1 MEIIKRIMIDIF
13 IAVYHTVWFAILLS
27 VFILF
32 FYLYAYKPDN
42 AGKGMKQV
50 CRAWIL
56 NFKRSSFFRKLFCFV
71 FVTAMIL
78 FQTLLNR
85 KLWANPLSNV
95 MGGWWIWKKSAD
107 GILILTAECFE
118 NIVLMV
124 PFSISLMG
132 VAKEKLILKKQDGPV
147 KNKIWFGSIIW
158 ACGTTTFL
166 FSVTIELLQLFLRLG
181 TFQISDICY
190 NTLGGVIGGMLYWIG
205 WKFKRW

>member
-124 PFSISLMG
+124 PFSISLMW
-132 VAKEKLILKKQDGPV
+132 VAKEKLIFKKQDGPV

-166 FSVTIELLQLFLRLG
+166 FSVTI
-181 TFQISDICY
+181 
-190 NTLGGVIGGMLYWIG
+190 
-205 WKFKRW
+205 